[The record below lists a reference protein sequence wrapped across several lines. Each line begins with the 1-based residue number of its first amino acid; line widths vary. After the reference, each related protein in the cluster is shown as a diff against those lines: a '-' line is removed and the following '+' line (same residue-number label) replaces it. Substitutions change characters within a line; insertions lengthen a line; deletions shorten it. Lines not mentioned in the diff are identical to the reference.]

1 MDPRFPAQLHLLR
14 LQGLHRACNLA
25 WLIDAYRTAIVAAE
39 KTSHMLTLILEREL
53 VRLYKTHLDDYAAVE
68 QLIEEITEITSVQHD
83 NHTGAMQERSDD

>member
-1 MDPRFPAQLHLLR
+1 
-14 LQGLHRACNLA
+14 
-25 WLIDAYRTAIVAAE
+25 
-39 KTSHMLTLILEREL
+39 MLTLILEREL